1 MLLLLLK
8 ISNVFAMTN
17 NLSDVRFQDESPKDV
32 RNKIRSANE
41 SIISIAEKQN
51 QTVIVAPISMQVGL
65 LIG

>member
-1 MLLLLLK
+1 
-8 ISNVFAMTN
+8 MTN